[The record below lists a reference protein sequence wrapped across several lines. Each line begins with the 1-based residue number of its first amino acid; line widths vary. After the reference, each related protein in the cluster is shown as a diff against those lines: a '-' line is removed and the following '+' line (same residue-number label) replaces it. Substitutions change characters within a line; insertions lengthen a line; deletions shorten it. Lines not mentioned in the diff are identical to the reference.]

1 MEGIFI
7 LYKIK
12 HFFVALV
19 YNFTLYEYIYFNM
32 KKTILSVCLMAVTS
46 SLLAQQKINAYAN
59 LKDVT
64 VYAGA
69 AELQHTAQA
78 NIPLGASELIL
89 SNISNQVDNNS
100 IQIGAGPE
108 VSVLSVRTIK
118 NLLSND
124 VKTEEYKAAEK
135 VYKEQLNKLT
145 LIKNKLATEESS
157 LVLLEKNQQ
166 ITGGQATVT
175 TQAISQLADFY
186 KTKYLE
192 TKNNI
197 SSLQLELTEQE
208 DIFERY
214 NTQFQEVSG
223 QNTASNTQLVVQLM
237 SSKASN
243 QNLNIS
249 YISRAANWTP
259 FYELRANNLSS
270 PLAIAYKANVSQTT
284 GIDWKNVNLTL
295 STGNPTLGGNAPT
308 INPWFL
314 SYQENLEMAY
324 ASNDMVAAAPKPLKT
339 MLRGKSSPNQYVNPF
354 ENQLSATFEIDI
366 PYTILSNGQANSI
379 NLQQYQ
385 QAASYRYYAA
395 PILEKDAFLIA
406 EVTDYEKLNLIPG
419 LANVIF
425 ENMFVGKTYINPA
438 EASDTLKLSLGR
450 DKMISIKREKL
461 TDFSSTQTIG
471 SSKKQTVQ
479 FEIKIKNNKKSPVLL
494 RLEDQFPIST
504 DKSMQVELLETAKG
518 KADMETGILTWDLN
532 LAAGESKS
540 IKFGY
545 SVKYPKDKTIV
556 LR

>member
-540 IKFGY
+540 IKF
-545 SVKYPKDKTIV
+545 
-556 LR
+556 